1 MAEENT
7 PQQKDTGL
15 SVIFNAVVRETL
27 QDFPALNGRFILVD
41 IEEGALYGLPNLLAT
56 RFPSVEA
63 VEAYLNEGAQAAS
76 AANTSVSRFDPAHD
90 LRVIFY
96 NSAAKQQTFG
106 GNDAENILGIIDHE
120 IGHLV
125 ADNETEDTPDGA
137 IRSETRADLFAA
149 LRNAQRSG
157 STAKQNGAADA
168 ESIRLLAFTRAYAL
182 MADGGAEAQEHF
194 TAFALLELA
203 ETSNTTHLAALKPQM
218 AAGMAEFMGQQ
229 YAAKAS
235 EAAEIAAAFKPY
247 RDAIAAGGTPEQALK
262 TVAETALGK
271 NASDGTAK
279 LGGFLLDYYL
289 KGKISIHGQP
299 VQLAGD
305 YWDGVREQL
314 KAREAPAAPAGL
326 IILPKHAGLKP

>member
-1 MAEENT
+1 MTAETT

-15 SVIFNAVVRETL
+15 SAVFNAVVRETL

-41 IEEGALYGLPNLLAT
+41 IEEGQLYGLPNLIAT
-56 RFPSVEA
+56 RFPSVDA

-106 GNDAENILGIIDHE
+106 GDDVENTLGIIDHE
-120 IGHLV
+120 VGHLV
-125 ADNETEDTPDGA
+125 ADNEAEDTPDGVL
-137 IRSETRADLFAA
+137 RSETRADLFAA
-149 LRNAQRSG
+149 LRNIKRSG
-157 STAKQNGAADA
+157 SAAGQNGKADA
-168 ESIRLLAFTRAYAL
+168 EAIKLLAFTRAYAL
-182 MADGGAEAQEHF
+182 MADGGADAQEHF
-194 TAFALLELA
+194 TTPALLELA
-203 ETSNTTHLAALKPQM
+203 ETSNTTHLAGLKPQM

-229 YAAKAS
+229 YAPKAS

-247 RDAIAAGGTPEQALK
+247 RDTLAAGGTPEQALK
-262 TVAETALGK
+262 TVAEATLGK
-271 NASDGTAK
+271 NTGDGTAK
-279 LGGFLLDYYL
+279 TGAFLLDYYL

-299 VQLAGD
+299 LTLAGD

-314 KAREAPAAPAGL
+314 KARETAPAAFGL
-326 IILPKHAGLKP
+326 IILPKNTGLKL